1 MHTTEILNTLENC
14 ELFRGLGKEE
24 IEQIAGL
31 ASVKG
36 YKAGESIFHQGD
48 LGGDLYV
55 IAEGH
60 VVLERAI
67 DLGARKGTA
76 TIGVLGKGRTLGCW
90 ATLLGAPHSLMSSAT
105 CVKPT
110 KVINIDGLAF
120 REIMLGN
127 LLLGFRVL
135 ERICSILRERLQ
147 GAYGAMER
155 I

>member
-1 MHTTEILNTLENC
+1 MHTAEILNTLEGC
-14 ELFRGLGKEE
+14 ELFQGLSREE
-24 IEQIAGL
+24 IERIAGL

-36 YKAGESIFHQGD
+36 YEAGESIFHQGD
-48 LGGDLYV
+48 LGGELYV

-67 DLGARKGTA
+67 DVGARKGSA
-76 TIGVLGKGRTLGCW
+76 KIGFLGKGRTLGCW
-90 ATLLGAPHSLMSSAT
+90 ATLLGASHSLMSSAT

-110 KVINIDGLAF
+110 KAIAIEGPAL
-120 REIMLGN
+120 REIMLDN
-127 LLLGFRVL
+127 PLLGFRVL
-135 ERICSILRERLQ
+135 EGLCSILRERLQ